1 MNRNILDF
9 SLHGSIVFYR
19 LSYHGNSKLEYAC
32 FLRIRIVTVFYLK
45 FNFFSERR
53 NTVFSRGEFNLFFGF
68 SLFFK
73 FWWLELL
80 WKFTKQINGKIIR
93 MQQKKRH
100 GKQKLAARHRINT
113 DVVMIEKIILIKCGW
128 QWRKINYRRLENAL
142 FTLIRYLGY
151 QQFVSVTCPTA
162 IIRLSIWDV
171 LRYLVPFVQIKKPG
185 KHPWIF
191 AKSNTPC
198 FFHAFKIAQM
208 VPNLT
213 KHHIFAVKIHTQL
226 LLMIPLKI
234 LWKPFR
240 SLYPAICVINWKDK
254 TFVWCR

>member
-9 SLHGSIVFYR
+9 SRHGSIVFYR

-45 FNFFSERR
+45 FNFFSGRR

-68 SLFFK
+68 SIFFK

-80 WKFTKQINGKIIR
+80 WKYTKQINGKIIR

-128 QWRKINYRRLENAL
+128 QWTKDQLSAAWKCLIYSHSLSGLSTVCKRNVPHSHKQTKYLRR
-142 FTLIRYLGY
+142 
-151 QQFVSVTCPTA
+151 
-162 IIRLSIWDV
+162 
-171 LRYLVPFVQIKKPG
+171 
-185 KHPWIF
+185 F
-191 AKSNTPC
+191 ARFGT
-198 FFHAFKIAQM
+198 
-208 VPNLT
+208 
-213 KHHIFAVKIHTQL
+213 
-226 LLMIPLKI
+226 
-234 LWKPFR
+234 
-240 SLYPAICVINWKDK
+240 ICAD
-254 TFVWCR
+254 